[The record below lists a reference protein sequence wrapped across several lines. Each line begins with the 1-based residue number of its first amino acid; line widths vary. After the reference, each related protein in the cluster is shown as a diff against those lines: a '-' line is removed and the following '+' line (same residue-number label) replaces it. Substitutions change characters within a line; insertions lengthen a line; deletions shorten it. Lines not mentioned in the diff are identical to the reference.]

1 MTDQSQPGTNVPR
14 ALGILL
20 VVCVSLFFSV
30 LNASAVAVVLP
41 DIAEDLSVDTGQLS
55 WLMTGFLL
63 VYGIAI
69 PFYGR
74 LADRYGVRRLFLIGV
89 SVFALGSLVSA
100 LAPSYPLLLA
110 ARIVQAGGGA
120 AVPGLGMTL
129 ATRAYR
135 PEARGAVMGVIVA
148 TIGIAGGVGPLIG
161 GGLSEAFGWQSI
173 FLLNVAAAVAVP
185 VGLKILPGNEDR
197 SREAIDLIGGVAL
210 ALMVVGVFLVPS
222 EAARSGWSSPLVL
235 AGGAAAVIGLSLLTA
250 RQLTAGSPFVPR
262 EFLRSFRYVSIL
274 GMSFSIMAAY
284 SAPLIGLPLL
294 LTISHGLSALEVGLV
309 MLPGAILSSVS
320 GVLAGRLTDGRGAR
334 LPAWIGSPIMIAAL
348 LGLSASAG
356 SSVWIIGTF
365 MAVLGAGFGL
375 MNTPLNVVVS
385 RIVRGPMLAS
395 ALSIN
400 SMVFFIGGGLGTAVL
415 MAIATSKLG
424 PGESSVNPLHSG
436 AGAGFSDAFLYLAL
450 PVIVATALSLK
461 LPGAVTQPAAAQA
474 EPERSVNRSWVAN
487 CSVPWMPECEEIA
500 EGKRSAP
507 VIPIGAE
514 QRTA

>member
-334 LPAWIGSPIMIAAL
+334 LPAWIGSPHHDCRVTWAFSL
-348 LGLSASAG
+348 RGVLGLDHWHFHGGTGGRVRADEYASERGGISYRPRTDARVGAEYQFDGLLHRRRLRHRRPDGNRDVQAG
-356 SSVWIIGTF
+356 ARRELSQST
-365 MAVLGAGFGL
+365 ALGGRGRLQRCVPVFGL
-375 MNTPLNVVVS
+375 ARYRGNGPFAEAPGCRYAACCRAS
-385 RIVRGPMLAS
+385 RARRAR
-395 ALSIN
+395 ALGEPQL
-400 SMVFFIGGGLGTAVL
+400 GGQLF
-415 MAIATSKLG
+415 
-424 PGESSVNPLHSG
+424 G
-436 AGAGFSDAFLYLAL
+436 ALDA
-450 PVIVATALSLK
+450 
-461 LPGAVTQPAAAQA
+461 
-474 EPERSVNRSWVAN
+474 
-487 CSVPWMPECEEIA
+487 
-500 EGKRSAP
+500 
-507 VIPIGAE
+507 
-514 QRTA
+514 